1 MVIMSSETD
10 TEQNNDFI
18 CPSCEKHVAAGI
30 KFCPSCGTP
39 IVHAPGNDQWIGR
52 IVAGK
57 YRVEELIGE
66 GGMGQVFKAT
76 QLSLDKSI
84 VLKVLRKSLLSDAR
98 TVARFQREA
107 KAASRLNHPNAIGII
122 DFGQDSDDALYIAME
137 YVQGK
142 DLHQI
147 LTDEGPIP
155 ERRLIRIVAQM
166 LAALSEAHAV
176 GVIHRDLKPEN
187 IMIEQRRDQ
196 PDFVKVLDF
205 GIAKLQEA
213 PGSEGQ
219 ALTRAGFVC
228 GTPEYMSPE
237 QASGAAVDPRSDL
250 YSVGVI
256 LYQCLT
262 GVLPFDAD
270 SPVALATMHLSEDP
284 VPPRQK
290 NPDIHCSDAL
300 EKLILKA
307 MAKLPEERPQT
318 ADQFRTELLAIEKSQ
333 RAAAK
338 REASARRHGS
348 KGGGYRLDES
358 GDVSIS
364 KSHSVVRSSVVPGAS
379 EAAASPAMPTANDTP
394 AETAAVQASR
404 GKAVHPQKGAVTSV
418 TRKPAVLMFGLAAAA
433 LVVICIGAAAIFF
446 GEKTVDPA
454 QAVASGD
461 AAFLSK
467 DYAQAFQHYQA
478 ASRAEPSAEH
488 TKREAMALLAMG
500 KNKEFVQALKKY
512 RQQSGGTGT
521 DMQFVDRYLESI
533 ARDSGPMGAAGP

>member
-1 MVIMSSETD
+1 MSSETD

-18 CPSCEKHVAAGI
+18 CPSCEKHVASGI

-155 ERRLIRIVAQM
+155 ERRLIRIVAQI

-284 VPPRQK
+284 LPPRQK

-348 KGGGYRLDES
+348 KGGGYRLDEA
-358 GDVSIS
+358 GEASIS
-364 KSHSVVRSSVVPGAS
+364 KPHLGGKPSMGPGAQ
-379 EAAASPAMPTANDTP
+379 EAAASPAVQTANDTP
-394 AETAAVQASR
+394 AEAKAVRAPR
-404 GKAVHPQKGAVTSV
+404 GKGKSRIPKGAASV
-418 TRKPAVLMFGLAAAA
+418 MVKKPAVLMGGLAAAGIA
-433 LVVICIGAAAIFF
+433 AIIIGAAAIFL
-446 GEKTVDPA
+446 GEKSVDPA
-454 QAVASGD
+454 QAIASGD

-467 DYAQAFQHYQA
+467 NYEQAFRHYQA
-478 ASRAEPSAEH
+478 AAKAAPSAAH
-488 TKREAMALLAMG
+488 TKREAMALLALG
-500 KNKEFVQALKKY
+500 RNKEFIQALKKY
-512 RQQSGGTGT
+512 RQQSEGTGP
-521 DMQFVDRYLESI
+521 DAQFVDRYLGSV
-533 ARDSGPMGAAGP
+533 AKDLRPDGKGL